1 MIKRLAALA
10 MTTVF
15 AVGVAISAQTNSASA
30 EPLKLDGE
38 PKIAM
43 IYFSEV
49 NDGGWTQALVEARQ
63 RMEAELGMEITWVE
77 KIPEVA
83 SQVTNA
89 ADRLIRRGHNVII
102 GGAFGHSDAFKT
114 LSEKY
119 PNVAFLNP
127 AGTTNG
133 PNLNGFYGR
142 TYESQYLCGIAA
154 GGLTKTNKIG
164 FVAANP
170 FGLVNWTVNA
180 YLLGARQVNPDVTL
194 NVVYTGSWNDPV
206 KERAAAQALVEQGV
220 DVIGQHVD
228 TPTPQVVA
236 QENGIHGTGHHRDMR
251 EYAAEGTQCS
261 SVWVWDRYLT
271 PTIKS
276 IIAGTW
282 DPSTRPYGDFVHI
295 SSGGTDIA
303 CCGDKVPADVVAKI
317 KSERQALI
325 DGKHVFEGPIYD
337 QEGNVRIKAG
347 ETPGDGDLWG
357 MDYLVQGVVGQL
369 N

>member
-1 MIKRLAALA
+1 MIKRLVALA
-10 MTTVF
+10 MTAAI
-15 AVGVAISAQTNSASA
+15 AVGIVLSGHSTSASA
-30 EPLKLDGE
+30 EPFKLNGD
-38 PKIAM
+38 PKIAW

-49 NDGGWTQALVEARQ
+49 NDGGWTQAIDEARQ
-63 RMEAELGMEITWVE
+63 RMESDLGLEITWVE

-89 ADRLIRRGHNVII
+89 ADRLIRRGHNIII

-119 PNVAFLNP
+119 PDVAFLNP

-133 PNLNGFYGR
+133 ANLNGFYGR

-154 GGLTKTNKIG
+154 GGLTKSGKIG

-194 NVVYTGSWNDPV
+194 HVVYTGSWNDPI
-206 KERAAAQALVEQGV
+206 KERAAAQALVEQGI

-236 QENGIHGTGHHRDMR
+236 QENGIFGTGHHRDMR
-251 EYAAEGTQCS
+251 EFAATATQCS
-261 SVWVWDRYLT
+261 SIWVWDRYLT
-271 PTIKS
+271 PVVKS

-295 SSGGTDIA
+295 KSGGTDIV
-303 CCGDKVPADVVAKI
+303 CCGDMVPADVAAKI
-317 KSERQALI
+317 QSERQALI
-325 DGKHVFEGPIYD
+325 DGKHVFAGPITD
-337 QEGNVRIKAG
+337 RAGAIRIKAG

-357 MDYLVQGVVGQL
+357 MDYLVEGVVGQL

>member
-1 MIKRLAALA
+1 MIKRLVALA
-10 MTTVF
+10 MTTAV
-15 AVGVAISAQTNSASA
+15 AVGIALSGQTNSASA
-30 EPLKLDGE
+30 EPFKLDGDA
-38 PKIAM
+38 KIAW
-43 IYFSEV
+43 IFFSEV
-49 NDGGWTQALVEARQ
+49 NDGGWTQALQESRV
-63 RMEAELGMEITWVE
+63 RMEADLGMKITWVE
-77 KIPEVA
+77 KIPEVT

-89 ADRLIRRGHNVII
+89 ADRLISRGHNIII
-102 GGAFGHSDAFKT
+102 GGAFGHSDAFKA

-119 PNVAFLNP
+119 PDVAFLNP

-133 PNLNGFYGR
+133 DNLNGFYGR
-142 TYESQYLCGIAA
+142 TYESQYLCGLAA

-194 NVVYTGSWNDPV
+194 HVVYTGAWNNPI

-236 QENGIHGTGHHRDMR
+236 QENGIHGTGHHRDMS
-251 EYAAEGTQCS
+251 EFADKATQCS

-271 PTIKS
+271 PVVKS

-282 DPSTRPYGDFVHI
+282 DPSTRPYGDFI
-295 SSGGTDIA
+295 AIKNGGTDIA
-303 CCGDKVPADVVAKI
+303 CCGDMVPADVVAKI
-317 KSERQALI
+317 QSERQAII
-325 DGKHVFEGPIYD
+325 DGKHVFTGPIRD
-337 QEGNVRIKAG
+337 QAGTIRVKAG
-347 ETPGDGDLWG
+347 ETLDDGSLWG
-357 MDYLVQGVVGQL
+357 MDYLVEGVVGQL

>member
-1 MIKRLAALA
+1 MIKRLAAFA
-10 MTTVF
+10 TATAV
-15 AVGVAISAQTNSASA
+15 AVGIAITGQTISASA
-30 EPLKLDGE
+30 DPLMLEGE
-38 PKIAM
+38 PKIGWL
-43 IYFSEV
+43 YFSEI
-49 NDGGWTQALVEARQ
+49 NDGGWTQSMHEARQ
-63 RMEAELGMEITWVE
+63 RMESELGMKITWVE

-89 ADRLIRRGHNVII
+89 ADRLIQRGHNIII

-119 PNVAFLNP
+119 PHVAFLNP

-133 PNLNGFYGR
+133 PNLNSFYGR
-142 TYESQYLCGIAA
+142 TYESQYLCGVAA
-154 GGLTKTNKIG
+154 GGLSKTNKIG

-180 YLLGARQVNPDVTL
+180 YLLGARKANPDVTL
-194 NVVYTGSWNDPV
+194 HVVYTGAWNDPV

-236 QENGIHGTGHHRDMR
+236 QENGIYGTGHHRDMS
-251 EYAAEGTQCS
+251 EYAEKATQCS
-261 SVWVWDRYLT
+261 SVWVWDIYLSN
-271 PTIKS
+271 TIKS
-276 IIAGTW
+276 IVAGTW

-295 SSGGTDIA
+295 KSGGTDIV
-303 CCGDKVPADVVAKI
+303 CCGDMVPADVTALVM
-317 KSERQALI
+317 SERQAIL

-337 QEGNVRIKAG
+337 QADTLRVKAG
-347 ETPGDGDLWG
+347 EVPGDGDLWG

>member
-1 MIKRLAALA
+1 MKKWFATIA
-10 MTTVF
+10 MF
-15 AVGVAISAQTNSASA
+15 AIAVIGLSTLSLSNMAKA
-30 EPLKLDGE
+30 EPHKLDGE
-38 PKIAM
+38 PKVAM
-43 IYFSEV
+43 IYFSEI
-49 NDGGWTQALVEARQ
+49 NDGGWTEALVEARQ
-63 RMEAELGMEITWVE
+63 RMEAELGIEITWVE

-83 SQVTNA
+83 SQVINA
-89 ADRLIRRGHNVII
+89 ADRLIRRGHNIII

-133 PNLNGFYGR
+133 SNLNGFYGR

-154 GGLTKTNKIG
+154 GGLTKSNKIG

-170 FGLVNWTVNA
+170 FGLVNWTVNG
-180 YLLGARQVNPDVTL
+180 YLLGARKVNPDVTL
-194 NVVYTGSWNDPV
+194 HVVYTGSWNDPV
-206 KERAAAQALVEQGV
+206 KERAAAQALVEQGI

-236 QENGIHGTGHHRDMR
+236 EENGIYGTGHHRDMTQ
-251 EYAAEGTQCS
+251 YAPKATQCS
-261 SVWVWDRYLT
+261 SLWVWDRYLA

-295 SSGGTDIA
+295 KSGGTDIT
-303 CCGDKVPADVVAKI
+303 CCGDNVPSDVAATVMA
-317 KSERQALI
+317 ERQALI

-337 QEGNVRIKAG
+337 QEGNIRIKAG
-347 ETPGDGDLWG
+347 ETPSDGDLWG
-357 MDYLVQGVVGQL
+357 MDYLIEGVVGQL